1 MRLSAFKQMGVKE
14 IDICV
19 LPSDTSIDKLKEIVI
34 KDNAQFGSWDFD
46 LLANEWDDLP
56 LTEWGVPAWDTQE
69 DDAVSESKEVKEDEF
84 DETTDKIEQRCSR
97 GDIWQLG
104 RHRLMCG
111 DATSDTDMAELMD
124 GVQADMWLTD
134 PPYNVNYEG
143 ATKDKLKIQ
152 NDNMSDASFRKFL
165 VDTYKCAFNVIK
177 SGGAFYIWH
186 ADLEGANFRGAISDI
201 GEKVR
206 ECLIWKKNSMEL
218 GRQDY
223 QWKHEPCL
231 YGWKTGASH
240 NWYSDR
246 KQTTILEFDG
256 PSVNAEH
263 PTMKPVALFAY
274 LIQNSSKEND
284 VILDSFGGSGTSII
298 ASEQTNRVCYTLEL
312 DPHYCDVILARWEKM
327 TGGKAVKL

>member
-1 MRLSAFKQMGVKE
+1 
-14 IDICV
+14 
-19 LPSDTSIDKLKEIVI
+19 
-34 KDNAQFGSWDFD
+34 
-46 LLANEWDDLP
+46 
-56 LTEWGVPAWDTQE
+56 
-69 DDAVSESKEVKEDEF
+69 
-84 DETTDKIEQRCSR
+84 
-97 GDIWQLG
+97 
-104 RHRLMCG
+104 MCG

-124 GVQADMWLTD
+124 GVEADMWLTD

-143 ATKDKLKIQ
+143 ATRDKLKIQ

-177 SGGAFYIWH
+177 SGGAYYIWH
-186 ADLEGANFRGAISDI
+186 AYSEGGNFRGAISDI

-206 ECLIWKKNSMEL
+206 ECLIWKKNSMVL

-223 QWKHEPCL
+223 HWKHEPCL
-231 YGWKTGASH
+231 YGWKAGASH

-246 KQTTILEFDG
+246 KQTTILEFDR
-256 PSVNAEH
+256 PSANVEH